1 MGRVIMIASGKGGTG
16 KTTLTANLGA
26 ALAQREK
33 SVVVVDMDMGLRNLD
48 VALGLESSAV
58 YDVADIIE
66 NTCTLDDALIKHP
79 SFDTLFFI
87 PAPQTRDASAIG
99 LALTAQDEETRGEPA
114 EEAGEESGD
123 EPPDGLKVHE
133 EPEEESGDDKPKH
146 RLKRHEEPEEES
158 GDDEPLHRLKSLD
171 DPEPEAEAAAKPD
184 RAQLLAQIWKRFW
197 SRLSE
202 RFDYV
207 IIDSPAG
214 IDGGFKYAACGA
226 DEAIIVTLAETAALR
241 DADRV
246 IDVLED
252 AGVEQVRLVIN
263 RIRPDMISRGIM
275 MDIDTCI
282 DMLGI
287 PILGIAGDDIELI
300 SASLR
305 GELAV
310 NTEASKAG
318 IAFRNIAGRI
328 MGEHIDIM
336 SFEEK
341 KSFWDRIRE
350 ILGIGKK

>member
-26 ALAQREK
+26 ALAKREK

-58 YDVADIIE
+58 YDVADVIE
-66 NTCTLDDALIKHP
+66 NTCTLDDALIKHTA
-79 SFDTLFFI
+79 FDTLFFI

-99 LALTAQDEETRGEPA
+99 LALTAEDEAPPIPEETHTEEADEEEQEDE
-114 EEAGEESGD
+114 EEAEKD
-123 EPPDGLKVHE
+123 EK
-133 EPEEESGDDKPKH
+133 KH
-146 RLKRHEEPEEES
+146 RLKKRIKDEEEKTENETEKLPEEE
-158 GDDEPLHRLKSLD
+158 K
-171 DPEPEAEAAAKPD
+171 KPD
-184 RAQLLAQIWKRFW
+184 RAEQLKEIWKGFW
-197 SRLSE
+197 ARLRE

-207 IIDSPAG
+207 LIDSPAG
-214 IDGGFKYAACGA
+214 IDGGFKYAAYGA

-252 AGVEQVRLVIN
+252 AGVEDVRLVIN

-287 PILGIAGDDIELI
+287 PILGIVGDDVELI

-310 NTEASKAG
+310 NTEASRAG
-318 IAFRNIAGRI
+318 EAMRNIAGRI
-328 MGEHIDIM
+328 TGEHIDIM

-341 KSFWDRIRE
+341 KGLWDRIKE
-350 ILGIGKK
+350 ILGIGRK